1 MKKSIFI
8 FLLLALMMMV
18 MVIGCTGEIAEP
30 EDETEEVEAITLSM
44 GSAYAE
50 GVILNDVII
59 KFKEIVEANSEG
71 KITVELFTAGS
82 LGSDEDI
89 MQSVTAGAIEGQA
102 VGGVLLSNY
111 APQFMFMDSPFTM
124 KDWDHILALWE
135 SELGQQLRDTVVE
148 AGDTL
153 LAAPVFRGYR
163 HFTAN
168 KPIVVPEDLKG
179 LKLRLPV
186 LQTWITVFDGLGAS
200 IVPIPLNELYTA
212 LQTGTAQSAEGD
224 VAQIYGH
231 KLNEVQSHLS
241 LTGHSVG
248 LGFVTFNST
257 WLDSL
262 NEATRN
268 MVLEA
273 AEEAAEW
280 ASREMVA
287 QEEEVIEQ
295 LADLGMEVVEADREA
310 LAEAVMPIMAEIFK
324 TEYTVTT
331 VEEVLSYAN

>member
-1 MKKSIFI
+1 MKKALFVL
-8 FLLLALMMMV
+8 LLLALV
-18 MVIGCTGEIAEP
+18 VGTLGCNGEQAQP
-30 EDETEEVEAITLSM
+30 ADEDEVEEITFSM

-50 GVILNDVII
+50 GVILNDVLV
-59 KFKEIVEANSEG
+59 KFKELLEAKSDG
-71 KITVELFTAGS
+71 KVTVELFLAGS

-111 APQFMFMDSPFTM
+111 APKFMFIDAPFTM

-135 SELGQQLRDTVVE
+135 SELGDKLRETVVE
-148 AGDTL
+148 AGNTT

-168 KPIVVPEDLKG
+168 KPVAVPDDLKG

-186 LQTWITVFDGLGAS
+186 LQTWITVFDTLGAS

-212 LQTGTAQSAEGD
+212 LATGTAEAAEGD

-248 LGFVTFNST
+248 IGFITFNAE
-257 WLDSL
+257 WLNGL
-262 NEATRN
+262 NEDTRN

-273 AEEAAEW
+273 AEEAAGW
-280 ASREMVA
+280 ASAEMVTR
-287 QEEEVIEQ
+287 EKEVIDQ
-295 LADLGMEVVEADREA
+295 LADLGMEVVEADRDA
-310 LAEAVMPIMAEIFK
+310 LAAAVMPIMEGIFE

-331 VEEVLSYAN
+331 AEEVLSYAK